1 MANWSATLATL
12 GALVRP
18 QSLQP
23 SLVVPSI
30 AHLDWHALKHR
41 AHVHAVV
48 IDKDNC
54 IARPDEDT
62 LADDDALRAS
72 WDRLLAEFGPDRV
85 LVVSN
90 SAGDLRKDPLR
101 IQAETVSRNL
111 GVPVLVHSNPKPAYA
126 CAKQIAAHFL
136 LAPNSTDRSVA
147 DDVSGSD
154 GALSSTPPP
163 PPPSSVFRVLVIG
176 DRLTT
181 DMILARRL
189 SSLSL
194 PFSTRRSVGIL
205 TTRLWGREGAGTT
218 LMRTVEKMAVR
229 AFEKR

>member
-54 IARPDEDT
+54 IVSLPFLYSRFGTDRIDANYPGQARPDEDT

-101 IQAETVSRNL
+101 IQVTAS
-111 GVPVLVHSNPKPAYA
+111 PS
-126 CAKQIAAHFL
+126 
-136 LAPNSTDRSVA
+136 
-147 DDVSGSD
+147 
-154 GALSSTPPP
+154 
-163 PPPSSVFRVLVIG
+163 PSSRPF
-176 DRLTT
+176 
-181 DMILARRL
+181 
-189 SSLSL
+189 L
-194 PFSTRRSVGIL
+194 PS
-205 TTRLWGREGAGTT
+205 
-218 LMRTVEKMAVR
+218 
-229 AFEKR
+229 